1 MTFFKKKKEL
11 TDVEQIEKE
20 FMDKYNLTKDL
31 SEPNRYWINN
41 EIHIN
46 ILMSIPKSREA
57 ASRVIEEYYMNPR
70 LMPATEEQ
78 KKTKS
83 TVKSGGMGSF
93 LENAGRGAEKV
104 FGPVGNNFMQNAPN
118 ATNDLANMGM
128 GTMRDGE
135 ANAQKLAMNDYDSGI
150 KPLSTADALAG
161 FNLNVGNPAPPKNKG
176 GRPPSKAKK

>member
-1 MTFFKKKKEL
+1 MTLFKKKIL
-11 TDVEQIEKE
+11 TDVEAIEKE

-57 ASRVIEEYYMNPR
+57 AARVIEEYYMNPQ
-70 LMPATEEQ
+70 LMAATEEQ
-78 KKTKS
+78 KKTKG
-83 TVKSGGMGSF
+83 TLKSGGMGSF
-93 LENAGRGAEKV
+93 LENAGKGAEKV
-104 FGPVGNNFMQNAPN
+104 FGPIGDNFMKNAPT
-118 ATNDLANMGM
+118 ATDNLSNMGM
-128 GTMRDGE
+128 GSMRDGE

-150 KPLSTADALAG
+150 KPLTTAEALAG

-176 GRPPSKAKK
+176 GRPPAKAKK